1 MPEANPYQV
10 KEVHT
15 RFLYPF
21 FFHRDA
27 IREAAG
33 KLQRA
38 TLADATDTTDQR
50 AIWQLTEAPGLYR
63 DEVLQHVSEFLF
75 GASAAGPC
83 EYLKVTGDALN
94 SIFHGRVLLQLP
106 DGVTLPFKPT
116 RRIGIELFLTK
127 YGIGILSIALTPE
140 KENLN
145 LDEAIE
151 FSYRLARF
159 DPMPAAE
166 LRIPRSSGDEALPRV
181 AEDQNEPK
189 GLGALGGTFTMPDLS
204 AKLLA
209 PLKEFGLEK
218 MQQGL
223 SAYAVVRFGADV
235 DFDAAETRARIGPF
249 LAKLA
254 QVEESDHACAI
265 QGSVGVAEVVLN
277 AQHWAA
283 CGLLGAAHFVADQT
297 PPTGHDEHPFNVQRV
312 PRVRDKY
319 FVPYLM
325 ALLQRLFLNRTIREA
340 GRIAASRNADAKQRL
355 AELREDILEFAV
367 QGHFVQISSREA
379 LHRFYR
385 IAQKG
390 LDIPEAWQ
398 EVNYAISNL
407 DQRFATEYEHRL
419 SQEMTQNLVSINR
432 VQQAVH
438 VIEYIVV
445 GTYLAEV
452 WHLIIGDE
460 HKAKWHGWFN
470 SITVLIAFVIGLIF
484 VRVVNGYVERKPK
497 EHEGT

>member
-1 MPEANPYQV
+1 MREAKPYQLQ
-10 KEVHT
+10 EAHT

-21 FFHRDA
+21 FFQRNEVK
-27 IREAAG
+27 EAAG
-33 KLQRA
+33 RLQKA
-38 TLADATDTTDQR
+38 TLADATDSTDQR
-50 AIWQLTEAPGLYR
+50 AVWQRAEAPGLYR

-75 GASAAGPC
+75 AKHHAGPC
-83 EYLKVTGDALN
+83 DYLKVTGDALN
-94 SIFHGRVLLQLP
+94 SIFHGRALLQLP
-106 DGVTLPFKPT
+106 GGVTLPFKPT

-140 KENLN
+140 KENLT

-159 DPMPAAE
+159 DPLPATE
-166 LRIPRSSGDEALPRV
+166 LRIPQSSGDERLSQV
-181 AEDQNEPK
+181 AEDLNEPQRP
-189 GLGALGGTFTMPDLS
+189 GALGGTFTMPNLI

-209 PLKEFGLEK
+209 PLNEFGLEK

-235 DFDAAETRARIGPF
+235 DFDSAETRARLSPF
-249 LAKLA
+249 LSKLA

-265 QGSVGVAEVVLN
+265 EGSVGVADAVLN

-283 CGLLGAAHFVADQT
+283 CGSLGAAHFVADQT
-297 PPTGHDEHPFNVQRV
+297 PPAGRDEHPFNEQRV

-319 FVPYLM
+319 FVPYFM

-340 GRIAASRNADAKQRL
+340 GRIAASRKADAKERL

-390 LDIPEAWQ
+390 IDIPEAWQ
-398 EVNYAISNL
+398 EINFAIANL
-407 DQRFATEYEHRL
+407 DQRFATEYEHRVAQDMAQ
-419 SQEMTQNLVSINR
+419 SLVSINR

-452 WHLIIGDE
+452 WHLFAAD
-460 HKAKWHGWFN
+460 HLKDHGKVL
-470 SITVLIAFVIGLIF
+470 SVTVLLAFVLGLVF
-484 VRVVNGYVERKPK
+484 VKIVNGYVERKHK
-497 EHEGT
+497 KHGEA